1 MQCYLDGGDYKAA
14 MQVFEKIPTVRNN
27 IIINN
32 SVLLLLKVLNTFTL
46 YFTFYFGLNF
56 NLNFSLDSILIL
68 ILIFLFLLLLIF
80 YVILYLK
87 SSYIY
92 NLQNRQMFQL
102 PYIIINL
109 EIQLREIF
117 LIFFFAF
124 PYTVG
129 W

>member
-14 MQVFEKIPTVRNN
+14 MQVFEKIPTVRNK
-27 IIINN
+27 IIIIN

-46 YFTFYFGLNF
+46 YFTFYF

>member
-14 MQVFEKIPTVRNN
+14 MQVFEKIPTVRNK

-56 NLNFSLDSILIL
+56 NFSLDSILIL

-80 YVILYLK
+80 YVSLYLK

>member
-14 MQVFEKIPTVRNN
+14 MQVFEKIPTVRDK

-56 NLNFSLDSILIL
+56 NFSLDSILIL

-92 NLQNRQMFQL
+92 ILQNRQMSQL
-102 PYIIINL
+102 PYIIISL
-109 EIQLREIF
+109 EIQLRIF
-117 LIFFFAF
+117 ESR
-124 PYTVG
+124 YVG
-129 W
+129 TTRVR